1 MKTALQSK
9 KRLLNHGIKPSLHRI
24 AIMEYLM
31 LNKTHPT
38 SDTIFNDLN
47 PKIPTLSKTTV
58 YNTVKLLTERKA
70 ILSINIDEKNQRY
83 DSNITQHAHF
93 RCRECGVIYDIMIDK
108 LHVSHSDKTAEKFV
122 ITDTEISYKG
132 FCESCNPSD

>member
-1 MKTALQSK
+1 MD
-9 KRLLNHGIKPSLHRI
+9 
-24 AIMEYLM
+24 YLM
-31 LNKTHPT
+31 LNRTHPT

-83 DSNITQHAHF
+83 DSNIEQHAHF
-93 RCRECGVIYDIMIDK
+93 RCKDCGVIYDIMIDE
-108 LHVSHSDKTAEKFV
+108 LHVSYSEKGTEKFV

-132 FCESCNPSD
+132 FCEPCNPSN

>member
-1 MKTALQSK
+1 MRTALQSK
-9 KRLLNHGIKPSLHRI
+9 KRLLSHGIKPSLHRI

-122 ITDTEISYKG
+122 ITETDLYYKG
-132 FCESCNPSD
+132 YCEPCNPSN

>member
-1 MKTALQSK
+1 MKTNLKSK
-9 KRLLNHGIKPSLHRI
+9 ERLLNHGIRPSLHRI

-93 RCRECGVIYDIMIDK
+93 RCKDCSTIYDIPIERMQ
-108 LHVSHSDKTAEKFV
+108 VSHSGVKMDNFV
-122 ITDTEISYKG
+122 ITETDLYYKG
-132 FCESCNPSD
+132 FCEACTPSV